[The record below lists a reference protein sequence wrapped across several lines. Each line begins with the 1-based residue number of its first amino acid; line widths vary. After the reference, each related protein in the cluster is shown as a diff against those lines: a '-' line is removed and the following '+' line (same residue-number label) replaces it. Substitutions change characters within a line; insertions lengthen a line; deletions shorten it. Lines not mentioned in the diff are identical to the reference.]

1 MSSIGAESVPPFEFW
16 ALEVA
21 LKAICSFLD
30 AKTKELE
37 STGHPALD
45 GLTKKAFKNFP
56 STYLSRS
63 AMMWLYLINLFT
75 AILLLLPCTE
85 I

>member
-1 MSSIGAESVPPFEFW
+1 MSSVGAESVPPFEFW

-21 LKAICSFLD
+21 LEAICSFLD

-56 STYLSRS
+56 STYLSGS
-63 AMMWLYLINLFT
+63 AIVVVPDQVFHCNTLVV
-75 AILLLLPCTE
+75 AVH
-85 I
+85 